1 MTGNSEPESSDSLR
15 AFGEVL
21 KAFRKRA
28 DLTQEELAPRV
39 RYSPSFVASVE
50 QGRRLPPKEF
60 IDRAEEALDAFGALR
75 VRRGTCHGSRAWR
88 PGSASGR
95 GWRRR
100 R

>member
-28 DLTQEELAPRV
+28 DLT
-39 RYSPSFVASVE
+39 